1 MLTFDVRMFAIE
13 VRPDRRKPFR
23 VRWRVGTRKHSESY
37 VLKGQ
42 ADGRRSELMAALQRG
57 EQFDT
62 ESGIPASELRVLD
75 SVTWYQHAQ
84 DYARMKWPRAAAK
97 HRASIAD
104 ALATVTPKLIT
115 TSGRGGPKPLVLRAA
130 LYSWA
135 FRMVRD
141 DEGELVPRSKTETP
155 PTEIAQAL
163 AWITKNSLPITDAAK
178 PEHLRKALGAISVK
192 LDNKNAAENTIRRKR
207 MILNNA
213 FMYAIERN
221 HLDTNPLKRVDWQ
234 PPPTD
239 DEVDFRYVPNP
250 QLARAL
256 ISAVRAQGTR
266 GEHLEAFFGCIYYA
280 AMRPGEIAA
289 LKSADCVLPYDEE
302 TWGELILA
310 ESQPEV
316 ASGWTDEGT
325 PYEKRGLKRRARK
338 TTRSVPIPPALVQL
352 IRNHKGRYGSA
363 PDGRLFR
370 AAHGGRVRSTEY
382 CEVWKEAREK
392 ELAPQDIETPLAE
405 VPYSLRHA
413 GISLW
418 IKAGVEPPEVARR
431 AGHSLAVMYK
441 VYAKILR
448 GRQAHA
454 NQLIAAALHDDE
466 DHPDSP

>member
-62 ESGIPASELRVLD
+62 EEGLPASELRVLD
-75 SVTWYQHAQ
+75 SITWYQHAQ

-104 ALATVTPKLIT
+104 ALATVTPKLIAT
-115 TSGRGGPKPLVLRAA
+115 GVRGYPKPLVLRAA
-130 LYSWA
+130 LYAWA
-135 FRMVRD
+135 FRLVRNED
-141 DEGELVPRSKTETP
+141 GELVPRSMVETP
-155 PTEIAQAL
+155 PTEITQAL
-163 AWITKNSLPITDAAK
+163 AWITKNSLPITEASK
-178 PEHLRKALGAISVK
+178 PEHVRKALGAISVK
-192 LDNKNAAENTIRRKR
+192 LNGKNAAENTTRRKR

-213 FMYAIERN
+213 FTYAIERD
-221 HLDTNPLKRVDWQ
+221 HLDANPLKRIDWQ

-239 DEVDFRYVPNP
+239 DEVDFRFVPNP
-250 QLARAL
+250 QLARSL
-256 ISAVRAQGTR
+256 IAAVQAQGPR

-289 LKSADCVLPYDEE
+289 LKSSDCILPGNAENA
-302 TWGELILA
+302 WGELILA
-310 ESQPEV
+310 ESHPEV
-316 ASGWTDEGT
+316 ASGWTDDGT
-325 PYEKRGLKRRARK
+325 PYERRGLKRRARK
-338 TTRSVPIPPALVQL
+338 ATRSVPIPPALVQL
-352 IRNHKGRYGSA
+352 LQEHKKRYGAA

-382 CEVWKEAREK
+382 CEVWKEARKKTLTPEDTK
-392 ELAPQDIETPLAE
+392 TPLAE

-454 NQLIAAALHDDE
+454 NQLIAAALDDKE
-466 DHPDSP
+466 SPNSP